1 MMDIEQQVGVL
12 LRGTLFADEVEGG
25 EATGASSLTKAQES
39 PDGSEK
45 DVALSAEGSLRR
57 QMTAE
62 LRDRLHLCRKE
73 DRPLRVYLGADP
85 TATSLH
91 IGHFV
96 PVQKLRVFQQLGHQV
111 VFLIGDYTGLIGDPT
126 GQSTTRKRFTHEELR
141 AMSADYTSQV
151 FRLLDPE
158 KTEVRYNG
166 DWLSKLTFAK
176 LVELAAIFPL
186 KWVISRR
193 DFQERME
200 RGESLR
206 LHETLYC
213 LMQGYDAFA
222 LECDVQVGG
231 YDQHFN
237 MLAGRWIQEQFGQK
251 PHIVW
256 TYPLLLG
263 TDGRK
268 MSKSYGNAVNILD
281 TPEDMYGKCMR
292 ISDDLICSYID
303 LTTDLSPDRAEEL
316 KARLKEPSV
325 NPMEVKK
332 EVAASLVRQYHGAG
346 AAASAARHFESTV
359 QRKEV
364 PDEVPEVRI
373 PDDLHGR
380 SLTWPDL
387 LTSLEHDGCALA
399 PSKGEVRRLIQQGG
413 FYVNQE
419 PVKEIGALYMPAPE
433 TLIRMGKRKYFKIIG

>member
-1 MMDIEQQVGVL
+1 MMDIEQQIQVL

-25 EATGASSLTKAQES
+25 ERTGAASLAHAQGGPAGAETGAVSSR
-39 PDGSEK
+39 
-45 DVALSAEGSLRR
+45 EGSLRR
-57 QMTAE
+57 QMTGE
-62 LRDRLHLCRKE
+62 LRDRLHICRRE
-73 DRPLRVYLGADP
+73 GRPLRVYLGADP
-85 TATSLH
+85 TASSLH

-96 PVQKLRVFQQLGHQV
+96 PVQKLRTFQQLGHQV

-141 AMSADYTSQV
+141 AMSADYTNQV
-151 FRLLDPE
+151 FRLLDPDR
-158 KTEVRYNG
+158 TEVRHNG
-166 DWLSKLTFAK
+166 DWLSKLTFAE

-213 LMQGYDAFA
+213 LMQGYDACA

-268 MSKSYGNAVNILD
+268 MSKSFGNAVNILD

-303 LTTDLSPDRAEEL
+303 LTTDFPPDEADRL
-316 KARLKEPSV
+316 KARLNEPSA

-332 EVAASLVRQYHGAG
+332 EVAASLVRQYHGAE
-346 AAASAARHFESTV
+346 AAASAAQHFEATV
-359 QRKEV
+359 QRREI
-364 PDEVPEVRI
+364 PDEIPEVHL
-373 PDDLHGR
+373 PDDLR
-380 SLTWPDL
+380 SDSLTWPDL
-387 LTSLEHDGCALA
+387 LTSLEHDGRKLA
-399 PSKGEVRRLIQQGG
+399 PSKGEIRRLMQQGG

-419 PVKEIGALYMPAPE
+419 PVKDTGALYSPAPE
-433 TLIRMGKRKYFKIIG
+433 TLIRIGKRKYFRIIG